1 MIPTLDSRIQ
11 IFKYPPDSG
20 LLYSSNWSERHAA
33 FVCGLCTFDLSIGLI
48 TTMYFPRDS
57 RQYHNIYEYY
67 SMCGA
72 CAKRC
77 PDHAISLEHGKNH
90 TLCSDFFNQTLA
102 IYKPRY
108 GCGKFQVAVAAKLLF
123 LKQKHSNKKVLL
135 PLSSF
140 DRIIRNHEGILTT
153 IS

>member
-1 MIPTLDSRIQ
+1 LTIWYFLFIIKIP
-11 IFKYPPDSG
+11 PPDSG

-77 PDHAISLEHGKNH
+77 PDHAISLEHGKI
-90 TLCSDFFNQTLA
+90 TPYALTFSIRPLQSISQDM
-102 IYKPRY
+102 
-108 GCGKFQVAVAAKLLF
+108 AVVN
-123 LKQKHSNKKVLL
+123 S
-135 PLSSF
+135 
-140 DRIIRNHEGILTT
+140 R
-153 IS
+153 